1 MEIVR
6 LICFAMATTLLVKLF
21 TTSSI
26 KAPEI
31 SIAIRLVGAVIIL
44 IFIATQLKTVIQ
56 IIYDLAARI
65 NMDNVYLNIVL
76 KVVGIAYLA
85 EFGYQLCKD
94 ASEEALGNAVQF
106 AGKVMIFVVAAPVIF
121 ALVEMIANL
130 L

>member
-6 LICFAMATTLLVKLF
+6 LVSFAVATTLLIKLF
-21 TTSSI
+21 TKTDTYGS
-26 KAPEI
+26 EFY
-31 SIAIRLVGAVIIL
+31 IRLAGVVIL
-44 IFIATQLKTVIQ
+44 MIFIATQLSSVLR

-65 NMDNVYLNIVL
+65 KMDNLYLNIVL
-76 KVVGIAYLA
+76 KVVGIAYLS

-106 AGKVMIFVVAAPVIF
+106 AGKVMIFVVASPVIF
-121 ALVEMIANL
+121 ALVDMIANL

>member
-6 LICFAMATTLLVKLF
+6 LICFAVATTLLIKLF
-21 TTSSI
+21 TKSDTYGSELSI
-26 KAPEI
+26 F
-31 SIAIRLVGAVIIL
+31 IRLAGSIILL

-65 NMDNVYLNIVL
+65 KMDNVYLNIVL

>member
-6 LICFAMATTLLVKLF
+6 LVSFAVATTLLIKLF
-21 TTSSI
+21 TKTDTYGS
-26 KAPEI
+26 EFY
-31 SIAIRLVGAVIIL
+31 IRLAGVVIL
-44 IFIATQLKTVIQ
+44 MVFIATQLSSVLR

-65 NMDNVYLNIVL
+65 KMDNLYLNIVL

-94 ASEEALGNAVQF
+94 ANEEALGNAVQF
-106 AGKVMIFVVAAPVIF
+106 AGKVMIFVVASPVIS
-121 ALVEMIANL
+121 ALVDMIANL

>member
-6 LICFAMATTLLVKLF
+6 LLCFAVATTLLIKLF
-21 TTSSI
+21 TKSDTYGSELSI
-26 KAPEI
+26 F
-31 SIAIRLVGAVIIL
+31 IRLVGSIILL
-44 IFIATQLKTVIQ
+44 IFIATQLSTVIQ

-65 NMDNVYLNIVL
+65 KMDNIYLNIVL

-94 ASEEALGNAVQF
+94 ASEDALGSAVQF
-106 AGKVMIFVVAAPVIF
+106 AGKVMIFVVASPVIF
-121 ALVEMIANL
+121 ALVEMITNL